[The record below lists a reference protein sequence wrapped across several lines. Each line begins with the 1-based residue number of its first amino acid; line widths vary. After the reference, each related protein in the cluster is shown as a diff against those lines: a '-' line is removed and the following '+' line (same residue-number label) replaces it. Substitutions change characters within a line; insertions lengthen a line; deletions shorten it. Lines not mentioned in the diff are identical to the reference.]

1 MTRYLRT
8 GTQDQDFQLLVQ
20 SLDQELAIIDGE
32 DHAFFAQYNQTESV
46 QFVILAYQEAQ
57 PVACGGLKPFEP
69 GTLEVKRMY
78 TIPSVR
84 SQGIASVIL
93 SQLEDWARELGYT
106 RCVLETGVKQP
117 DAMRLYE
124 KNDYVR
130 IPNYGPYIQQP
141 LSACFE
147 KVLNR

>member
-1 MTRYLRT
+1 
-8 GTQDQDFQLLVQ
+8 
-20 SLDQELAIIDGE
+20 
-32 DHAFFAQYNQTESV
+32 
-46 QFVILAYQEAQ
+46 
-57 PVACGGLKPFEP
+57 
-69 GTLEVKRMY
+69 MY